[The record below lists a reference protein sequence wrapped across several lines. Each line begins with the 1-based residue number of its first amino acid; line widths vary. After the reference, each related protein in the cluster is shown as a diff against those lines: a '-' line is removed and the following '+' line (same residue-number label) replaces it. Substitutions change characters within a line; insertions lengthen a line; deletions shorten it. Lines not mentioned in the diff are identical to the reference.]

1 MNATAVKFG
10 APDTVLADYTY
21 WTLLLR
27 PVQVTLGSLVL
38 ICREPA
44 QQFGEISQSASAE
57 LQVATAAIESVL
69 QERFQ
74 FDRINYLM
82 LMMVDPDV
90 HFHVLPRY
98 ESARE
103 FDGHTFID
111 AAWPGPPDITSS
123 SGCAEST
130 MTELRDTLRSE
141 FA

>member
-38 ICREPA
+38 ICREPV
-44 QQFGEISQSASAE
+44 QQFGAISQAASAE
-57 LQVATAAIESVL
+57 LQVATAALESAL

-103 FDGHTFID
+103 FGGHTFID
-111 AAWPGPPDITSS
+111 AAWPGPPNITNN
-123 SGCAEST
+123 SGCPEST
-130 MTELRDTLRSE
+130 MTELKDTLRSD